1 MSAAVK
7 FLPCDWSLSDEEAK
21 LAGRITVSQEVAIL
35 AALEQIGTSGGFII
49 GDDPGFGKTG
59 VGAEI
64 IVRGGFERVLLIAL
78 GDTHKQWDERIR
90 LQSDG
95 RLGCRIMNGSK
106 AGRAEYEAF
115 MKHEPGIFIATADF
129 LREKDW
135 ESVIQRDDMG
145 RPIYD
150 VDKKT
155 GLIKLKP
162 RKEGEIG
169 PAEFPIFKTKSEHKG
184 VYRKFARK
192 PLDAVV
198 FDECFVAGTLVDTPR
213 GPKAIESLVAGDEVY
228 GYNHE
233 SGRVVVTTVAGS
245 MRRMSQEVLPCGATA
260 NHPFYVD
267 GVGYTPA
274 ADLTREDRLL
284 ERHGEGVRAVRA
296 GVRAISGKPIA
307 EVLRPEMLEHL
318 ESEEPSG
325 SHGDPSGRES
335 KVGIFTR
342 WEALDIGDLEAQL
355 GSSCP
360 RSPIST
366 HVGGEPIEKSRGGRA
381 SEGIST
387 RIWGHIRAPFG
398 RKRSGHDGSTGA
410 ATLPA
415 GGGVEAGIHCANPV
429 SQGPRGAAYSLQD
442 RPSVARNFA
451 SSRVRRGVSQFED
464 REEQRCEEGHVSH
477 ISGVDSLAILQPRDI
492 GRYEAVRRENLQS
505 RPEAVYNIETGTSN
519 YFVDGV
525 LVHNCQ
531 AIANRKSAT
540 RRTIYS
546 IKARLR
552 GALSGTWFLNALE
565 NMWSVSRWVWPG
577 ENPETGQPYVETNHD
592 VWKSRY
598 LLSEV
603 VSSAKGRVVKV
614 GRQERVLT
622 RVVGERVQGEFVGT
636 LPCYIRREMPQ
647 VPDPAVIRLPATP
660 QQAAQMEEL
669 QKDLVTWVL
678 DWQGNEIP
686 LVVDLPPILRMRL
699 RQVTI
704 AELSLDY
711 DEDGSERVYFRDE
724 ASSAK
729 LGPIRSIIEGPW
741 AGQPVLIYTDS
752 KIGAHF
758 IAGRMQRAGV
768 DARTWTGDLSRPERE
783 KLKQAFLA
791 GEFDYLVVTVQ
802 SFGTGIDGFQRRCNK
817 VIWVSEADGNPAL
830 NRQAIARIFR
840 PGMTEENGGFAHV
853 KLVIEDSVDEISM
866 QQLINKAWAIR
877 AAMNGGIAA

>member
-1 MSAAVK
+1 MSAPVK

-35 AALEQIGTSGGFII
+35 DALEQIGTSGGFII
-49 GDDPGFGKTG
+49 GDDPGFGKTTI
-59 VGAEI
+59 GAEV
-64 IVRGGFERVLLIAL
+64 IVRSGFGRVLLIGL

-115 MKHEPGIFIATADF
+115 MKQEPGIFIATADF

-155 GLIKLKP
+155 GLIKLNP

-169 PAEFPIFKTKSEHKG
+169 PSEFPIFKTKSEHKG

-192 PLDAVV
+192 PLDAVI
-198 FDECFVAGTLVDTPR
+198 FDE
-213 GPKAIESLVAGDEVY
+213 
-228 GYNHE
+228 
-233 SGRVVVTTVAGS
+233 
-245 MRRMSQEVLPCGATA
+245 
-260 NHPFYVD
+260 
-267 GVGYTPA
+267 
-274 ADLTREDRLL
+274 
-284 ERHGEGVRAVRA
+284 
-296 GVRAISGKPIA
+296 
-307 EVLRPEMLEHL
+307 
-318 ESEEPSG
+318 
-325 SHGDPSGRES
+325 
-335 KVGIFTR
+335 
-342 WEALDIGDLEAQL
+342 
-355 GSSCP
+355 
-360 RSPIST
+360 
-366 HVGGEPIEKSRGGRA
+366 
-381 SEGIST
+381 
-387 RIWGHIRAPFG
+387 
-398 RKRSGHDGSTGA
+398 
-410 ATLPA
+410 
-415 GGGVEAGIHCANPV
+415 
-429 SQGPRGAAYSLQD
+429 
-442 RPSVARNFA
+442 
-451 SSRVRRGVSQFED
+451 
-464 REEQRCEEGHVSH
+464 
-477 ISGVDSLAILQPRDI
+477 
-492 GRYEAVRRENLQS
+492 
-505 RPEAVYNIETGTSN
+505 
-519 YFVDGV
+519 
-525 LVHNCQ
+525 CQ

-546 IKARLR
+546 IKAGLR
-552 GALSGTWFLNALE
+552 GGLSGTWFLNALE
-565 NMWSVSRWVWPG
+565 NMWSVARWVWPG

-598 LLSEV
+598 LISEV

-614 GRQERVLT
+614 GRQDRVLT
-622 RVVGERVQGEFVGT
+622 RVVGERIEGEFVGT

-724 ASSAK
+724 AASAK

-758 IAGRMQRAGV
+758 IAGRMQRASV

-830 NRQAIARIFR
+830 NRQAIARVFR
-840 PGMTEENGGFAHV
+840 PGMTEANGGFAHA